1 MFQGHNAVYSGRAHG
16 IEMKRDESREN
27 RLENRSYILLNN
39 SALPSADPR
48 PFRRSP
54 MVFTLA
60 CLENIGENAR
70 SMENLRHDHG
80 TSMTKIKY

>member
-1 MFQGHNAVYSGRAHG
+1 MFQSHNAVYSGRAHG
-16 IEMKRDESREN
+16 IEMKRDESRGN

-48 PFRRSP
+48 TFRRSP

-60 CLENIGENAR
+60 CLENIRENGR
-70 SMENLRHDHG
+70 SMENLRHGRG
-80 TSMTKIKY
+80 TPMTKMKY